1 MKKSVNNQ
9 ISGVHLI
16 SRIGQTIVAILGV
29 TFGVSMYIFMNSFMN
44 GVNKA
49 QDDMAFS
56 SMSHIRIFNENSIRP
71 YNPIEDFIN
80 TSLTVFNIRSHK
92 VMQYTDGIKNTSE
105 IISFLENQ
113 QEITGMACQLNFN
126 VFFRSGSKKIN
137 GLISG
142 VEVANEDKLFD
153 NSSKVISG
161 KWSDLN
167 YQKSGIILGNVLAEN
182 LGVKVNDN
190 INILTSDGISKNF
203 IVVGIIK
210 TDVKQVDKTKAWL
223 NISSVRQLLNKNQ
236 DYASDILINVKE
248 KDKTEAFL
256 KKISPV
262 IPYQTETWQVANQQ
276 LVAMT
281 QIRNILAI
289 AVSLTILFVAGFG
302 IYNIMTMTINEKIKE
317 IAILKAIGFSG
328 RDITVIFLSQ
338 AAIIGFIGSAV
349 GVILGYAISSLVNQ
363 IPFEI
368 AGLSTLPIHYQ
379 YQDFTLAIVFGIV
392 TTLIAGY
399 LPARKAS
406 KIDPVII
413 IRG

>member
-1 MKKSVNNQ
+1 MKKSVNKQ
-9 ISGVHLI
+9 IAGVHLT

-44 GVNKA
+44 GVNKV

-56 SMSHIRIFNENSIRP
+56 SMSHIRIYNENNEQS
-71 YNPIEDFIN
+71 YNPVESFFKSPQTI
-80 TSLTVFNIRSHK
+80 FNIRNHRAI
-92 VMQYTDGIKNTSE
+92 QYTDGIKNTSE

-113 QEITGMACQLNFN
+113 VEITGIACQLNFN

-137 GLISG
+137 GLIAG

-153 NSSKVISG
+153 NSNKVIFGS
-161 KWSDLN
+161 WFDLS
-167 YQKSGIILGNVLAEN
+167 YQKSGIILGNILAEN

-190 INILTSDGISKNF
+190 INVLTSDGISKNF
-203 IVVGIIK
+203 VVVGVIE
-210 TDVKQVDKTKAWL
+210 TSVKQVDKTKAWL
-223 NISSVRQLLNKNQ
+223 NISSARQLLSKNQ
-236 DYASDILINVKE
+236 DYASDILINIKE
-248 KDKTEAFL
+248 KDKTGTFL
-256 KKISPV
+256 KKIAPV
-262 IPYQTETWQVANQQ
+262 IPYQIESWQVANQQ

-317 IAILKAIGFSG
+317 IAILKAMGFSG
-328 RDITVIFLSQ
+328 TDITVIFLSQ
-338 AAIIGFIGSAV
+338 ASIIGFIGSVV
-349 GVILGYAISSLVNQ
+349 GVILGYSISSLVNQ

-368 AGLSTLPIHYQ
+368 AGLSTLPIHYR
-379 YQDFTLAIVFGIV
+379 YQDFILAIAFGIA
-392 TTLIAGY
+392 TTLIAGF

>member
-9 ISGVHLI
+9 IAGVHLT
-16 SRIGQTIVAILGV
+16 SKIGQTIVAILGV

-56 SMSHIRIFNENSIRP
+56 SMSHIRIYNENNEQS
-71 YNPIEDFIN
+71 YNPLESFFKSPHTI
-80 TSLTVFNIRSHK
+80 FNIRSHK
-92 VMQYTDGIKNTSE
+92 VIQYTDGIKNTSE

-113 QEITGMACQLNFN
+113 QEITGMARQLNFN

-142 VEVANEDKLFD
+142 VEVDNEDKLFD

-161 KWSDLN
+161 KWNDLN

-203 IVVGIIK
+203 IVTGIIE
-210 TDVKQVDKTKAWL
+210 TSVKQVDKTKAWL
-223 NISSVRQLLNKNQ
+223 NISSARQLLNKNQ
-236 DYASDILINVKE
+236 DYASDILINIKE
-248 KDKTEAFL
+248 KDKTENFL
-256 KKISPV
+256 KKIAPV
-262 IPYQTETWQVANQQ
+262 IPYQIESWQVANQQ

-317 IAILKAIGFSG
+317 IAILKAMGFSG
-328 RDITVIFLSQ
+328 SDITVIFLSQ
-338 AAIIGFIGSAV
+338 AAIIGLIGSIV
-349 GVILGYAISSLVNQ
+349 GVILGYTISSLINQ

-368 AGLSTLPIHYQ
+368 AGLSTLPIHYR
-379 YQDFTLAIVFGIV
+379 YQDFILAIAFGIS
-392 TTLIAGY
+392 TTLIAGF

-406 KIDPVII
+406 KIDPVAI

>member
-9 ISGVHLI
+9 IAGVHLT

-29 TFGVSMYIFMNSFMN
+29 IFGVSMYIFMNSFMN

-56 SMSHIRIFNENSIRP
+56 SMSHIRIFNENSVRA

-105 IISFLENQ
+105 IISFLEKQ
-113 QEITGMACQLNFN
+113 PEITGIASQLNFN

-142 VEVANEDKLFD
+142 VEVINEDKLFD

-161 KWSDLN
+161 KWIDLN

-182 LGVKVNDN
+182 LGVNVNDN

-203 IVVGIIK
+203 IVTGIIE
-210 TDVKQVDKTKAWL
+210 TSIKQVDKTKAWL
-223 NISSVRQLLNKNQ
+223 NISSARQLLSKNQ
-236 DYASDILINVKE
+236 DYASDILINIKE
-248 KDKTEAFL
+248 KDNTENFL
-256 KKISPV
+256 KKITPV
-262 IPYQTETWQVANQQ
+262 IPYQIESWQVANQQ

-317 IAILKAIGFSG
+317 IAILKAMGFSG
-328 RDITVIFLSQ
+328 TDITVIFLSQ
-338 AAIIGFIGSAV
+338 ASIIGFIGSIV
-349 GVILGYAISSLVNQ
+349 GVILGYSISSLVNQ

-368 AGLSTLPIHYQ
+368 AGLSTLPIHYR
-379 YQDFTLAIVFGIV
+379 YQDFILAIAFGIA
-392 TTLIAGY
+392 TTLIAGF

>member
-1 MKKSVNNQ
+1 
-9 ISGVHLI
+9 
-16 SRIGQTIVAILGV
+16 
-29 TFGVSMYIFMNSFMN
+29 MN

-56 SMSHIRIFNENSIRP
+56 SMSHIRIYNENSVQS
-71 YNPIEDFIN
+71 YNPVESFIKSPQ
-80 TSLTVFNIRSHK
+80 TIFNIRSHK

-113 QEITGMACQLNFN
+113 KEITGIACQLNFN

-137 GLISG
+137 GLIAG

-153 NSSKVISG
+153 NSNKVIFGS
-161 KWSDLN
+161 WSDLSF
-167 YQKSGIILGNVLAEN
+167 QKSGIILGNILAEN

-190 INILTSDGISKNF
+190 INVLTSDGVSKNF
-203 IVVGIIK
+203 IVTGIIE
-210 TDVKQVDKTKAWL
+210 TSVKQVDKTKAWL
-223 NISSVRQLLNKNQ
+223 NISSARQLLSKNQ
-236 DYASDILINVKE
+236 DYASDILINIKE
-248 KDKTEAFL
+248 KDKTGTFL
-256 KKISPV
+256 KNIAPV
-262 IPYQTETWQVANQQ
+262 IPYQIESWQVANQQ

-328 RDITVIFLSQ
+328 RDITVIFISQ
-338 AAIIGFIGSAV
+338 AAIIGFIGSVV
-349 GVILGYAISSLVNQ
+349 GVSLGYAISSLVNQ
-363 IPFEI
+363 VPFEI
-368 AGLSTLPIHYQ
+368 AGLSTLPIHYR
-379 YQDFTLAIVFGIV
+379 YQDLILSIVFGMA

>member
-9 ISGVHLI
+9 IAGVHLT

-44 GVNKA
+44 GVNNA

-56 SMSHIRIFNENSIRP
+56 SMSHIRIYNENNEQS
-71 YNPIEDFIN
+71 YNPVESFFKSPQTI
-80 TSLTVFNIRSHK
+80 FNIRSHK
-92 VMQYTDGIKNTSE
+92 IMQYTDGIKNTSE

-113 QEITGMACQLNFN
+113 VEITGIACQLNFN

-161 KWSDLN
+161 KWSDLS
-167 YQKSGIILGNVLAEN
+167 YQKSGIILGTNLAED

-203 IVVGIIK
+203 IVVGIIE
-210 TDVKQVDKTKAWL
+210 TSVKQVDKTKAWL
-223 NISSVRQLLNKNQ
+223 NISSARQLLSKNR
-236 DYASDILINVKE
+236 DYASDILINIKE
-248 KDKTEAFL
+248 KDNTEAFL
-256 KKISPV
+256 KKIEPV
-262 IPYQTETWQVANQQ
+262 IPYQIESWQVANQQ

-317 IAILKAIGFSG
+317 IAILKAMGFSG
-328 RDITVIFLSQ
+328 HDITVIFLSQ
-338 AAIIGFIGSAV
+338 AAIIGFIGSVV
-349 GVILGYAISSLVNQ
+349 GVILGYSISTLVNKV
-363 IPFEI
+363 PFEI
-368 AGLSTLPIHYQ
+368 AGLSTLPIFYR
-379 YQDFTLAIVFGIV
+379 YQDFLLAIAFGIT
-392 TTLIAGY
+392 TTLIAGF
-399 LPARKAS
+399 LPAKKAS

>member
-9 ISGVHLI
+9 IAGVHLT

-44 GVNKA
+44 GVNNA

-56 SMSHIRIFNENSIRP
+56 SMSHIRIYNENNEQS
-71 YNPIEDFIN
+71 YNPVESFFKSPQTI
-80 TSLTVFNIRSHK
+80 FNIRSHK
-92 VMQYTDGIKNTSE
+92 IMQYTDGIKNTSE

-113 QEITGMACQLNFN
+113 QEITGIACQLNFN

-161 KWSDLN
+161 KWSDLS
-167 YQKSGIILGNVLAEN
+167 YQKSGIILGTNLAED

-203 IVVGIIK
+203 IVVGIIE
-210 TDVKQVDKTKAWL
+210 TSVKQVDKTKAWL
-223 NISSVRQLLNKNQ
+223 NISSARQLLSKNR
-236 DYASDILINVKE
+236 DYASDILINIKE
-248 KDKTEAFL
+248 KDNTEAFL
-256 KKISPV
+256 KKIEPV
-262 IPYQTETWQVANQQ
+262 IPYQIESWQVANQQ

-317 IAILKAIGFSG
+317 IAILKAMGFSG
-328 RDITVIFLSQ
+328 HDITVIFLSQ
-338 AAIIGFIGSAV
+338 AAIIGFIGSVV
-349 GVILGYAISSLVNQ
+349 GVILGYSISTLVNKV
-363 IPFEI
+363 PFEI
-368 AGLSTLPIHYQ
+368 AGLSTLPIFYR
-379 YQDFTLAIVFGIV
+379 YQDFLLAIAFGIT
-392 TTLIAGY
+392 TTLIAGF
-399 LPARKAS
+399 LPAKKAS

>member
-9 ISGVHLI
+9 IAGVHLT

-44 GVNKA
+44 GVNKV

-56 SMSHIRIFNENSIRP
+56 SMAHIRIYNENNEQS
-71 YNPIEDFIN
+71 YNPVESFFKSPQTI
-80 TSLTVFNIRSHK
+80 FNIRSHK
-92 VMQYTDGIKNTSE
+92 VIQYTDGIKNTSE

-113 QEITGMACQLNFN
+113 QEIIGMALQLNFN

-153 NSSKVISG
+153 NSSKVILG

-182 LGVKVNDN
+182 LGVKINDN
-190 INILTSDGISKNF
+190 INILTSDGTSKNF

-223 NISSVRQLLNKNQ
+223 NISSARQLLNKNQ
-236 DYASDILINVKE
+236 DYASDILINIKD

-262 IPYQTETWQVANQQ
+262 IPYQIETWQVANQQ

-281 QIRNILAI
+281 QIRNILAL

-317 IAILKAIGFSG
+317 IAILKAMGFSG
-328 RDITVIFLSQ
+328 YDITVIFLSQ
-338 AAIIGFIGSAV
+338 AAIIGLIGSFV
-349 GVILGYAISSLVNQ
+349 GIILGYIISSLIHQV
-363 IPFEI
+363 PFEI
-368 AGLSTLPIHYQ
+368 AGLSTLPIFYR
-379 YQDFTLAIVFGIV
+379 YQDFLLAIAFGIS
-392 TTLIAGY
+392 TTLFAGY
-399 LPARKAS
+399 LPANKAS
-406 KIDPVII
+406 KIDPVVI